1 MTIGYTEFLSIVTF
15 RSLQTV
21 KLKVVKIKKI
31 QCLDFTLVVII
42 KVTECPM
49 DYSHVISIVLFQRI
63 TLSFFFFSFLPLQFS
78 YSRAEEQ

>member
-21 KLKVVKIKKI
+21 KLKVVK
-31 QCLDFTLVVII
+31 I